1 MARSV
6 QTRHP
11 GESRGPEPRAASP
24 LTLAP
29 GVRRDD
35 EGKRGQS
42 GFTLIE
48 LMISLGLFALIAV
61 AGLTLVD
68 GIIKVQGRTEK
79 RLDRLADLQRAMFV
93 VSSDVDQIS
102 RGRISG
108 GGEKLN
114 FTRAAPG
121 FGGPAVPLQYSVAN
135 GNLVRGSGAMVQTVL
150 GGVAGVHWRFFDGA
164 AWADRWPVK
173 DEDADRWPRAIAI
186 EMQAAGPG
194 GNPGALRRV
203 VPLPDQAEYP
213 KE

>member
-1 MARSV
+1 MIQR
-6 QTRHP
+6 
-11 GESRGPEPRAASP
+11 PEAG
-24 LTLAP
+24 T
-29 GVRRDD
+29 
-35 EGKRGQS
+35 S

-93 VSSDVDQIS
+93 VSSDIDQVS

-114 FTRAAPG
+114 FTRTAPG

-135 GNLVRGSGAMVQTVL
+135 GNLVRGSGAMVQTVVS
-150 GGVAGVHWRFFDGA
+150 GVGNVRWRFFDGA
-164 AWADRWPVK
+164 AWVANWPMK
-173 DEDADRWPRAIAI
+173 DDDKDKWPRAIAI
-186 EMQAAGPG
+186 DLQAVGPG
-194 GNPGALRRV
+194 GNLGALRRV
-203 VPLPDQAEYP
+203 VTLPDQAEYP